1 MTIPRRFRLLTV
13 AVLACVIGLS
23 GCGTAPQPA
32 APPSVPA
39 AVVGLT
45 YIPNIQFAPFYVA
58 DHEGFYTSDASVSLR
73 HHGSSEGLFT
83 ALASGEENFVVAG
96 GDEILQARTQGV
108 DIVAVASY
116 YGKYPARL
124 IVPDGSPIA
133 SVADLKGRTVGIPGK
148 FGENWFA
155 LLIALGEAG
164 LTQEDVTISEIGYT
178 QQAALAT
185 GKVDAVIGFAN
196 SDVLSFQT
204 GGFPVTAIDPGVP
217 LVSICL
223 ATTSAYAGAHP
234 DVVSIVVAA
243 MKKGMET
250 SISDVE
256 TTLTIA
262 ADYIPSFRGDTLA
275 TARIV
280 LPATTAL
287 FVGSDGTVSPPLDP
301 AQWRAMAAA
310 MKSVD
315 LIPSGTDETAAYTNQ
330 YSG

>member
-1 MTIPRRFRLLTV
+1 MTLPRRIRAAALV
-13 AVLACVIGLS
+13 AALATVLA
-23 GCGTAPQPA
+23 GCAATPQPDA
-32 APPSVPA
+32 STSAPT

-58 DHEGFYTSDASVSLR
+58 DHEGFYTTDASVSLR

-116 YGKYPARL
+116 YGQYPARL
-124 IVPDGSPIA
+124 IVPEGSPIS

-155 LLIALGEAG
+155 LLIALQEAG
-164 LTQEDVTISEIGYT
+164 LTESDVTVAEIGYT
-178 QQAALAT
+178 QQAALST

-204 GGFPVTAIDPGVP
+204 GGFPVTAIDPQVP

-223 ATTSAYAGAHP
+223 ATTAAYAADHP
-234 DVVSIVVAA
+234 DVVSIVIAG

-250 SISDVE
+250 S
-256 TTLTIA
+256 LTDPDTALTVA

-275 TARIV
+275 TAKIV

-301 AQWRAMAAA
+301 AQWSAMAHA
-310 MKSVD
+310 MASVG
-315 LIPSGTDETAAYTNQ
+315 LIPSGTDEKAAYTNQ
-330 YSG
+330 YAN

>member
-1 MTIPRRFRLLTV
+1 MTVTRGIRAL
-13 AVLACVIGLS
+13 AVVTALIAVLS
-23 GCGTAPQPA
+23 GCTSADEPA
-32 APPSVPA
+32 APPSAPS

-96 GDEILQARTQGV
+96 GDEILQARAQGI

-124 IVPDGSPIA
+124 IVPEESPIA
-133 SVADLKGRTVGIPGK
+133 SVADLQGRTVGIPGK

-155 LLIALGEAG
+155 LLIALREAG
-164 LTQEDVTISEIGYT
+164 LTESDVTVSEIGYT

-223 ATTSAYAGAHP
+223 ATTGAYATAHP
-234 DVVSIVVAA
+234 EVVSAVVSG

-250 SISDVE
+250 SLNDAETALAIS
-256 TTLTIA
+256 

-275 TARIV
+275 TAKIV

-287 FVGSDGTVSPPLDP
+287 FLGPDGTVSPPLDP
-301 AQWRAMAAA
+301 AQWQAMAQA
-310 MKSVD
+310 MESVD
-315 LIPSGTDETAAYTNQ
+315 LIPAGTDEKTAYTNQ
-330 YSG
+330 YAG